1 MRLEDLLIF
10 HDIVIQCHNNPDA
23 DAIASGFGV
32 YRYLKS
38 KGIAPRLIYGGDT
51 AIQKSNLVLMTEI
64 LEIPIEHVR
73 NLPEAELLLCV
84 DCQYG
89 GGNVARFPAK
99 MAAVIDHHKQEVEF
113 PVLREVRDRYGSCST
128 IVWDMLREA
137 GYAVEA
143 DERLATA
150 LYYGL
155 FMDTGKMQE
164 LGHPKDRDLRDELEF
179 CCDKSLLLRLQN
191 CNLSGEELRIAG
203 RALSRCEYMPEYRFA
218 LAEAESCDPNILG
231 IISDMLLEA
240 DIVDTC
246 VAFCILEYCAKLSV
260 RSCTSE
266 TKANEL
272 ARYLTEGVGSGGG
285 HAQKAGGS
293 MGLAEL
299 KRICGSSIPDG
310 AVQALVR
317 RRAAAY
323 FENQSIMHSETS
335 QVPDLTGEPLYQM
348 RRQPIGYIK
357 GTDFYPEGTEV
368 CIRTLE
374 GDFTFDV
381 KADTYFL
388 FGANSEVYRVDE
400 EDFLARYD
408 LIGRPYVFRGEYAPS
423 VHQKIAATS
432 GLEAKPLASRVRTCI
447 PKADALI
454 HGREIKAGRV
464 KVFRSWDKDNYMLG
478 LPGDWLAV
486 RAENPTDCFI
496 VDRENFFQNYVP
508 CVRTLP

>member
-1 MRLEDLLIF
+1 M
-10 HDIVIQCHNNPDA
+10 
-23 DAIASGFGV
+23 
-32 YRYLKS
+32 
-38 KGIAPRLIYGGDT
+38 
-51 AIQKSNLVLMTEI
+51 
-64 LEIPIEHVR
+64 
-73 NLPEAELLLCV
+73 
-84 DCQYG
+84 
-89 GGNVARFPAK
+89 
-99 MAAVIDHHKQEVEF
+99 
-113 PVLREVRDRYGSCST
+113 
-128 IVWDMLREA
+128 
-137 GYAVEA
+137 
-143 DERLATA
+143 
-150 LYYGL
+150 
-155 FMDTGKMQE
+155 
-164 LGHPKDRDLRDELEF
+164 
-179 CCDKSLLLRLQN
+179 
-191 CNLSGEELRIAG
+191 
-203 RALSRCEYMPEYRFA
+203 
-218 LAEAESCDPNILG
+218 
-231 IISDMLLEA
+231 
-240 DIVDTC
+240 DTC

-299 KRICGSSIPDG
+299 KRICGGSIPDG
-310 AVQALVR
+310 AVQALVH

-323 FENQSIMHSETS
+323 FESQSIIHSETS

-454 HGREIKAGRV
+454 HGREIRAGRV

-486 RAENPTDCFI
+486 RVENPTDCFI